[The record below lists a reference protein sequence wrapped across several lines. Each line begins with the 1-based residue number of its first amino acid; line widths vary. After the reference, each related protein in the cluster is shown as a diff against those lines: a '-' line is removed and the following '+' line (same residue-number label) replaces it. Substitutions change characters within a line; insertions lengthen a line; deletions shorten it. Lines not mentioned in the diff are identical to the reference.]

1 MGDEGTGAENPGSVI
16 LNIVANSL
24 LAICKGSF
32 FAMVCS
38 KRAVLFD
45 KMLCCLRRWS
55 RDRLGGS
62 LSAVVAAGPRRLRL
76 NPNAYEINHP

>member
-1 MGDEGTGAENPGSVI
+1 MGEQGTGAENPGSVI
-16 LNIVANSL
+16 LNMVANSL
-24 LAICKGSF
+24 LATCKGSF

-38 KRAVLFD
+38 SVPFFLIRCSAG
-45 KMLCCLRRWS
+45 

-76 NPNAYEINHP
+76 NPKAYEINPP